1 MSALITLILNGLSS
15 LLNHLTRSPDE
26 IAAYDPTT
34 EMNVAES
41 SVKMEDGCIILQ
53 TETMQKI
60 QNDTNMASQT
70 DTLLKVLVNAME
82 SVVATLTYKISEG
95 YRYEC

>member
-34 EMNVAES
+34 EMNVITES

-70 DTLLKVLVNAME
+70 DTIE
-82 SVVATLTYKISEG
+82 SFS
-95 YRYEC
+95 

>member
-1 MSALITLILNGLSS
+1 MSALNTLILNGLSS
-15 LLNHLTRSPDE
+15 LLNHLTRSPDK
-26 IAAYDPTT
+26 IAAYDPT
-34 EMNVAES
+34 EMNVITES

-70 DTLLKVLVNAME
+70 DTIE
-82 SVVATLTYKISEG
+82 SFS
-95 YRYEC
+95 